1 MESDGAHDRDE
12 NPSVPRLSD
21 SDAGSAYG
29 TGSFY
34 IGVFL
39 LEPGGRRDGGSA
51 EPVSDF
57 SKQDTQQ

>member
-1 MESDGAHDRDE
+1 MESDGAHDWDA
-12 NPSVPRLSD
+12 NPAVPRLSD
-21 SDAGSAYG
+21 PDAGSASG

-39 LEPGGRRDGGSA
+39 PEPRGRTDGGSA